1 MPNYF
6 TEEEIVKDKFL
17 FISYSHEDKTQ
28 VRSVADWLI
37 GEGVRLW
44 YDADLRNGDN
54 WIDVARR
61 VLAHENCIGTIFFNS
76 VSAYISNPVAAERAI
91 SLEKKTQWAKDGKT
105 YHTFVVNMGKPS
117 TMRLVKQV
125 LEALPDEDRAIGQAL
140 TTDQL
145 GVILKLFNGSCI
157 YSFMDP
163 AEPDAFRPAFLED
176 MIARAPEVVRKADMI
191 RREMEKRA
199 KNGGISFQ
207 LGKYIIDGKR
217 VPLEWQYVSHQGSAG
232 VFLLKQVL
240 DDRPGGGL
248 TDWLNGEF
256 KTAAFTPGEQ
266 DLLLDKLRL
275 LSREECDRLPHS
287 AMVTGRC
294 WWLAEV
300 SGALQK
306 MAYEDGEIYEKG
318 CNIRLK
324 RGVRPVITVDMDT
337 ANSFMT

>member
-17 FISYSHEDKTQ
+17 FISYSHEEKTQ

-37 GEGVRLW
+37 GEGVRVW

-54 WIDVARR
+54 WIEVARR
-61 VLAHENCIGTIFFNS
+61 VLANENCIGTVFFNS
-76 VSAYISNPVAAERAI
+76 VSAYISSPVAEEREL
-91 SLEKKTQWAKDGKT
+91 SLKKKEQWAKNGKT

-125 LEALPDEDRAIGQAL
+125 LETLPDEDRAIAQAL

-145 GVILKLFNGSCI
+145 GVILKLFNDTCI

-163 AEPDAFRPAFLED
+163 DQPEAFRPAFLED
-176 MIARAPEVVRKADMI
+176 ITKRAPEVIKKADITLAQMG
-191 RREMEKRA
+191 KRA
-199 KNGGISFQ
+199 KNGGISFK
-207 LGKYIIDGKR
+207 LGKYQLDDKR
-217 VPLEWQYVSHQGSAG
+217 VALEWQYVCHRENAG

-240 DDRPGGGL
+240 SDRPGGGL

-256 KTAAFTPGEQ
+256 KEDAFTPAEQ
-266 DLLLDKLRL
+266 THLMGDIRL
-275 LSREECDRLPHS
+275 LARSECDRLS
-287 AMVTGRC
+287 DGVMSTGRC

-306 MAYEDGEIYEKG
+306 MVYENGEIYEKG
-318 CNIRLK
+318 CNNRLK
-324 RGVRPVITVDMDT
+324 RGVRPVIIVDMDA